1 MPVQPNPSRYEVH
14 LHIQELVLHGFAPA
28 DRYAVA
34 AAVEKELGRL
44 FAEESS
50 LPNLGDS
57 REVYQLRGG
66 SFDVQ
71 PGARPDAI
79 GMQVA
84 GELYRS
90 LNSLQRNQVPGAK
103 TR

>member
-1 MPVQPNPSRYEVH
+1 MLDQPKPARPDVH

-34 AAVEKELGRL
+34 AAVEQELGRL

-50 LPNLGDS
+50 LPNFGNS
-57 REVYQLRGG
+57 SEIYQLRGG

-71 PGARPDAI
+71 PGAKPDAI
-79 GMQVA
+79 GIQLA
-84 GELYRS
+84 AELYRS
-90 LNSLQRNQVPGAK
+90 LNGLHRNQVLGAK
-103 TR
+103 PR